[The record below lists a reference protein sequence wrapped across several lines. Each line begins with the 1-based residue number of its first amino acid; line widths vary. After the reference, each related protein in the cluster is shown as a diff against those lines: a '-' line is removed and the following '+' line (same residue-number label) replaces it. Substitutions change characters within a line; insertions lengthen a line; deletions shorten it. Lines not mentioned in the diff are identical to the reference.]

1 MGYKHDELECSIPTR
16 QALRL
21 LVMLRSLLSRFPRNL
36 SDDIIKPPYVF
47 GDVVGYDRK
56 YTLYIILLYSCRGNQ
71 VIVLK
76 DV

>member
-1 MGYKHDELECSIPTR
+1 
-16 QALRL
+16 
-21 LVMLRSLLSRFPRNL
+21 MLRSLLSRFPRNL